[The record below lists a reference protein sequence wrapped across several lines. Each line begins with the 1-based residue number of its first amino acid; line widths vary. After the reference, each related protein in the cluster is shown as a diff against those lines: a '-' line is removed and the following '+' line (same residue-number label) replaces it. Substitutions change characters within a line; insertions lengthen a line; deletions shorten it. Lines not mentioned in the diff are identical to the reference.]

1 MKRRFPFL
9 IMDASCLSSNELE
22 MQLKYNSGEFL
33 LGLCQKHSIAY
44 REKVFSNKTVIQH
57 DDRFANRVS
66 C

>member
-22 MQLKYNSGEFL
+22 MQLKFNSGEFL
-33 LGLCQKHSIAY
+33 LWLCQKHSLPY
-44 REKVFSNKTVIQH
+44 REKIVTVIQR
-57 DDRFANRVS
+57 DDRFANRVP

>member
-22 MQLKYNSGEFL
+22 MQLKYNSREFL
-33 LGLCQKHSIAY
+33 LWLCQKHSLSY
-44 REKVFSNKTVIQH
+44 REKVVTVIQH

-66 C
+66 W